1 MLPMYLGSDTV
12 SAVARSRE
20 GGRGGV
26 CVCVSIEV
34 LFCSVLFWRALYSV
48 GMYDDEDGHY
58 DGHLRLRLSA
68 VAAFWTGL
76 DWTGLEC
83 PGGLSNKVCIR

>member
-1 MLPMYLGSDTV
+1 MYLGRDTV

-20 GGRGGV
+20 GKSRGG
-26 CVCVSIEV
+26 VCVSIEV
-34 LFCSVLFWRALYSV
+34 LFCSGLFWRALYSV

-68 VAAFWTGL
+68 AAAFWTGL
-76 DWTGLEC
+76 DWNAPE
-83 PGGLSNKVCIR
+83 V